1 MLVTD
6 SHMDEDEDM
15 NRGSNNDT
23 HDDNSN
29 KDHED
34 SKANKDEDEDNDGSV
49 CEKTSPGILYLI

>member
-1 MLVTD
+1 
-6 SHMDEDEDM
+6 MDEDEDM